1 MIDAGLANLILFD
14 LFGVVVLVAI
24 LLWGAK

>member
-24 LLWGAK
+24 LLGGAK

>member
-1 MIDAGLANLILFD
+1 MIDVGLANLILFD

-24 LLWGAK
+24 LLGGAK